1 MKYPCIVYQR
11 DLAYS
16 IHADNMLYHNKK
28 RYTVTVIDPNP
39 DSDIPDK
46 VAKLPFCLFN
56 RFFATDNLN
65 HDVYHLFF

>member
-11 DLAYS
+11 DFES
-16 IHADNMLYHNKK
+16 VIFADNAPYRNKT
-28 RYTVTVIDPNP
+28 RYQITIIDQNP

-46 VAKLPFCLFN
+46 VAKLPLCVFN

-65 HDVYHLFF
+65 HDIYNLFF